1 MPEPPGASAF
11 LARMTP
17 PAVAADAEL
26 VTRLRSLLLT
36 RGGFTLDARSGHP
49 VPEGYAVAVEPARSL
64 SFRFAAWDDRVV
76 GRWVH
81 AARTHVAE
89 RAGPRLHLGGWYPPG
104 LDRVTL
110 DIVHVL
116 PPARPQL
123 ALWTARRPLA
133 PAPPPAGP
141 QLALG
146 PARRHPQWAVFDLA
160 RGALVPLGAR

>member
-123 ALWTARRPLA
+123 ALWTARR
-133 PAPPPAGP
+133 
-141 QLALG
+141 
-146 PARRHPQWAVFDLA
+146 HHQWAVFDLA